1 MGGMIAPLICP
12 SLRVDPQVSR
22 LMLTTFI
29 DSEKLWDEEIFAL
42 GQLNRLGEERLALS
56 ALDLVANGWMAH
68 DDTPVSERLIDI
80 WKTFGWVIRE
90 REERLG
96 KMDAAWADRNL
107 EDGQACA

>member
-1 MGGMIAPLICP
+1 
-12 SLRVDPQVSR
+12 
-22 LMLTTFI
+22 
-29 DSEKLWDEEIFAL
+29 
-42 GQLNRLGEERLALS
+42 
-56 ALDLVANGWMAH
+56 
-68 DDTPVSERLIDI
+68 VSERLIDI